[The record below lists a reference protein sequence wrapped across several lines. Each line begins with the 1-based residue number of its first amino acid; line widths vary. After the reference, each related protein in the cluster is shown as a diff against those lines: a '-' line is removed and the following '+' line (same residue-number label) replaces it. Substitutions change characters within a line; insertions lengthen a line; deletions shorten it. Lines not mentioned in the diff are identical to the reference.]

1 MTITARRVT
10 ILMAL
15 YNGAPHLQAQLDS
28 FAAQDWADWDLLVSD
43 DGSGDAGPEIVRAFA
58 AAQPKRAVRLISG
71 PKQGFARNFLHLI
84 AEAGD
89 GSAVA
94 IADQD
99 DVWLPAKLSRAMAVL
114 ADHAQDQP
122 LLYCARTHIVA
133 PDLTPLALSPR
144 WPRPFGFAN
153 ALVQNVAAGN
163 TIVLNRAALHLA
175 QEAGRRAAAAGA
187 ADVAAHDWW
196 LYQLVTGAG
205 GLVVRDDAPV
215 LLYRQHPQNEMGR
228 NDTLSA
234 WRARL
239 AKVMSGTFADW
250 NRRNIAALT
259 AAGDL
264 LTPEA
269 RHLLAD
275 FARLRQRGL
284 FGRLAGLRR
293 AGLYRQTRGAQAVLW
308 LAAALGRI

>member
-1 MTITARRVT
+1 MTFETPRVT

-15 YNGAPHLQAQLDS
+15 YNGAAHLQAQLDS
-28 FAAQDWADWDLLVSD
+28 FAAQDWAGWDLLVSD
-43 DGSGDAGPEIVRAFA
+43 DGSRDAGPEIVRAFA
-58 AAQPKRAVRLISG
+58 TAHPGHDVRRIAG
-71 PKQGFARNFLHLI
+71 PQQGFARNFLHLI
-84 AEAGD
+84 AQAGD
-89 GSAVA
+89 VSAVA
-94 IADQD
+94 ISDHD

-114 ADHAQDQP
+114 ADHPQDRP

-163 TIVLNRAALHLA
+163 TIVLNRAALRLA

-187 ADVAAHDWW
+187 EDVAAHDWW
-196 LYQLVTGAG
+196 LYQIVTGAG
-205 GLVVRDDAPV
+205 GLVVRDDEPV
-215 LLYRQHPQNEMGR
+215 LLYRQHPKNEMGR
-228 NDTLSA
+228 NDTLAA

-239 AKVMSGTFADW
+239 AKVLSGTFANW
-250 NRRNIAALT
+250 NSRNVAALT

-275 FARLRQRGL
+275 FARLRQRGIW
-284 FGRLAGLRR
+284 GRLAGLRR
-293 AGLYRQTRGAQAVLW
+293 AGLYRQTRGAQAALW